1 MIRSPATTTLALWV
15 HLREA
20 VAPYLARSVRALA
33 LTESGATAVEYALII
48 GGIALA
54 IVAVVNLLGED
65 LAAIFQSVD
74 TKLTS
79 GTPT

>member
-1 MIRSPATTTLALWV
+1 M
-15 HLREA
+15 
-20 VAPYLARSVRALA
+20 APYLSRPVRALA
-33 LTESGATAVEYALII
+33 LTESGATAVEYAVII

-54 IVAVVNLLGED
+54 IVGVVNLLGED
-65 LAAIFQSVD
+65 IAAIFLTID